1 MSRLKPVDDDW
12 ILRRLERWGRKDQMP
27 FLGPKKGVI
36 LQGLVREKS
45 PRLAVEVG
53 TMAGALVRLGTGKWL
68 LDVEACTAMSMTP
81 RLGAAPRLALEVGT
95 MAGVSG
101 MEI

>member
-36 LQGLVREKS
+36 LQGLVREKA

-53 TMAGALVRLGTGKWL
+53 TMAGNV
-68 LDVEACTAMSMTP
+68 C
-81 RLGAAPRLALEVGT
+81 EVGKRE
-95 MAGVSG
+95 MIVGR
-101 MEI
+101 